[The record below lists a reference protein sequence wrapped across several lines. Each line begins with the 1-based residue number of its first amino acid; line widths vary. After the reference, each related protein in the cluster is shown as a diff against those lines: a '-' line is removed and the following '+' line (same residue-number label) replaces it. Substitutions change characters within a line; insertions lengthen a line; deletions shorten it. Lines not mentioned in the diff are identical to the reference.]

1 MFLGGCKGLAQTKEI
16 SFRVQDGHIQWKYG
30 GDNTWT
36 NIISADELKK
46 KGQDGVP
53 GKDGADEK
61 DGIDGIDGIAPQIG
75 ANGNLVI
82 GDFETGIYAGKVNTG
97 VSQSGE
103 FEFALNTDGASF
115 YHCDYKGKDCL
126 VIVPEQYRGY
136 SNTSIGWKAFYNHTA
151 SEKVVIPRTVESMYS
166 SAFMGAKNQKSN

>member
-30 GDNTWT
+30 GDTTWT
-36 NIISADELKK
+36 NIISADEL

-82 GDFETGIYAGKVNTG
+82 GDFETGIMR
-97 VSQSGE
+97 E
-103 FEFALNTDGASF
+103 
-115 YHCDYKGKDCL
+115 
-126 VIVPEQYRGY
+126 R
-136 SNTSIGWKAFYNHTA
+136 
-151 SEKVVIPRTVESMYS
+151 
-166 SAFMGAKNQKSN
+166 